1 MITFGINTTSQLNR
15 VELPIPEKLLQEQ
28 KNNKEVLNL
37 SELKSLY
44 CFCDSTSSTKDY
56 ELGKV
61 LNKDFSNDIYRE
73 GSLCS

>member
-1 MITFGINTTSQLNR
+1 MIAFGINTTSQFNR

-28 KNNKEVLNL
+28 KNKKEVLNL

-44 CFCDSTSSTKDY
+44 CFCEATSYTKDY

-61 LNKDFSNDIYRE
+61 LNKDFF
-73 GSLCS
+73 